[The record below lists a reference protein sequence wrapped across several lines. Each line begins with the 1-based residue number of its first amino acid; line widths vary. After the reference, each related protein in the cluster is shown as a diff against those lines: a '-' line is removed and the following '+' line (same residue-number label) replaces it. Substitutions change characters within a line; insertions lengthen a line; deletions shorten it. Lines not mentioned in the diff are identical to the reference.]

1 LGRGKKGREMSGE
14 QGDHPGRHIR
24 PYGAGMHPYQQQRW
38 LTLSDLLMENRIVF
52 LEGVIDDASANNV
65 VMKLL
70 YLQSEKRNQE
80 ISLYINS
87 PGGYVSSTLAIYD
100 TMQFLDSPV
109 ATYAIGLCASGAA
122 LLLAGGAKGKRTA
135 LPHAKIMLHQPAG
148 EVGGQAS
155 DIEIAAKEVLRDKET
170 LIRIFTKHTG
180 QDADKIRRETE
191 RDRYFTAEEAKAY
204 GLVDE
209 VLGQSPEEKP
219 KQGETP

>member
-1 LGRGKKGREMSGE
+1 MATPVPPPSTG
-14 QGDHPGRHIR
+14 
-24 PYGAGMHPYQQQRW
+24 PYGQGFDGRLVRPASAMPPYQQQRW
-38 LTLSDLLMENRIVF
+38 LTLSDLLLENRIVF
-52 LEGVIDDASANNV
+52 LESVIDDVCANNI

-70 YLQSEKRNQE
+70 YLQSEKRTQE

-109 ATYAIGLCASGAA
+109 ATYAIGLVASGAA
-122 LLLAGGAKGKRTA
+122 LLLAGGAKGKRYS

-155 DIEIAAKEVLRDKET
+155 DIAIAAKEVLRDKET
-170 LIRIFTKHTG
+170 LIRIFAGHTG
-180 QDADKIRRETE
+180 QDPAKIRSETE
-191 RDRYFTAEEAKAY
+191 RDRYFTPQEAKEY

-209 VLGQSPEEKP
+209 VLEHTPEVK
-219 KQGETP
+219 K

>member
-1 LGRGKKGREMSGE
+1 MPNRP
-14 QGDHPGRHIR
+14 HPGDQESGIVRTRAAMAHQ
-24 PYGAGMHPYQQQRW
+24 YQQQRF
-38 LTLSDLLMENRIVF
+38 LTLSDLLLENRIVF
-52 LEGVIDDASANNV
+52 LEGVIDDGAANNI

-109 ATYAIGLCASGAA
+109 ATYAIGLVASGAA
-122 LLLAGGAKGKRTA
+122 LLLAGGTKGKRFS
-135 LPHAKIMLHQPAG
+135 LPHAKVMLHQPAG

-155 DIEIAAKEVLRDKET
+155 DIEIAAKQVLKDKET
-170 LIRIFTKHTG
+170 LIQIFARHSG
-180 QDADKIRRETE
+180 QDPEKIRRETE
-191 RDRYFTAEEAKAY
+191 RDRYFTPQEAKEW

-209 VLGQSPEEKP
+209 VLEHAADEK
-219 KQGETP
+219 K

>member
-1 LGRGKKGREMSGE
+1 MASHQQPQGFDGRLV
-14 QGDHPGRHIR
+14 R
-24 PYGAGMHPYQQQRW
+24 PASAMPPYQQQRW
-38 LTLSDLLMENRIVF
+38 LTLSDLLLENRIVF
-52 LEGVIDDASANNV
+52 LESVIDDVCANNI

-70 YLQSEKRNQE
+70 YLQSEKRTQE

-109 ATYAIGLCASGAA
+109 ATYAIGLVASGAA
-122 LLLAGGAKGKRTA
+122 LLLAGGAKGKRYA

-155 DIEIAAKEVLRDKET
+155 DIAIAAKEVLRDKDT
-170 LIRIFTKHTG
+170 LIRIIAQHTG
-180 QDADKIRRETE
+180 QDPAKIRSETE
-191 RDRYFTAEEAKAY
+191 RDRYFTPQEAKEY

-209 VLGQSPEEKP
+209 VLEHTPEVK
-219 KQGETP
+219 K

>member
-1 LGRGKKGREMSGE
+1 MATDPLGAFR
-14 QGDHPGRHIR
+14 QPLIR
-24 PYGAGMHPYQQQRW
+24 PVDAMGHQYQQQRF
-38 LTLSDLLMENRIVF
+38 LTLSDLLLENRIVF
-52 LEGVIDDASANNV
+52 LESVIDDVSANNI

-109 ATYAIGLCASGAA
+109 ATYAIGLVASGAA
-122 LLLAGGAKGKRTA
+122 LLLAGGTKGKRYA
-135 LPHAKIMLHQPAG
+135 LPHAKVMLHQPAG

-155 DIEIAAKEVLRDKET
+155 DIAIAAREVLRDKET
-170 LIRIFTKHTG
+170 LIRIFASHTG
-180 QDADKIRRETE
+180 QDPDKIRRETE
-191 RDRYFTAEEAKAY
+191 RDRYFSADEAKEW

-209 VLGQSPEEKP
+209 VLVQGPQEK
-219 KQGETP
+219 KA

>member
-1 LGRGKKGREMSGE
+1 MENPPQS
-14 QGDHPGRHIR
+14 
-24 PYGAGMHPYQQQRW
+24 GAGETRLVRPFGLAMGHQYQQQRF
-38 LTLSDLLMENRIVF
+38 LTLSDLLLENRIVF
-52 LEGVIDDASANNV
+52 LESVIDDVSANSI

-109 ATYAIGLCASGAA
+109 ATYAIGLVASGAA
-122 LLLAGGAKGKRTA
+122 LLLAGGTKGKRYA
-135 LPHAKIMLHQPAG
+135 LPHAKVMLHQPAG

-155 DIEIAAKEVLRDKET
+155 DIAIAAREVLRDKET
-170 LIRIFTKHTG
+170 LIKIFAQHTG
-180 QDADKIRRETE
+180 QDPAKIRAETE
-191 RDRYFTAEEAKAY
+191 RDRYYTAQEAKDW

-209 VLGQSPEEKP
+209 VLEHSVEVQK
-219 KQGETP
+219 